1 MAFITMMVHR
11 MAAGK
16 NIMGNF
22 MPIEFPAD
30 STNSNITLWM
40 VVYGF
45 LLIAVVQLL
54 GTFGGSNSLQDS
66 LMAFCG
72 FGLYLGVGA
81 KTAAFTHQT
90 DFIFEKKSAYAGFAA
105 MCILTSLVYLAD
117 FVFSL
122 VHLKNN
128 MVNCELRNLF
138 KMPQILKIPEL
149 VRCSLHLPKSI
160 FQTHLILNLF
170 PGNGFHYN
178 DGG

>member
-16 NIMGNF
+16 NIVGNF
-22 MPIEFPAD
+22 MPIEFPID
-30 STNSNITLWM
+30 STNSNITLFM

-54 GTFGGSNSLQDS
+54 GTFGGSNPVQDS

-81 KTAAFTHQT
+81 KTAAFTHQN
-90 DFIFEKKSAYAGFAA
+90 DYDLGVADVKAAYAGLAA
-105 MCILTSLVYLAD
+105 MCILTSLVYLVD

-122 VHLKNN
+122 VNLK
-128 MVNCELRNLF
+128 R
-138 KMPQILKIPEL
+138 
-149 VRCSLHLPKSI
+149 S
-160 FQTHLILNLF
+160 
-170 PGNGFHYN
+170 
-178 DGG
+178 

>member
-1 MAFITMMVHR
+1 MAFITMMVAR

-16 NIMGNF
+16 DESGNF
-22 MPIEFPAD
+22 IPIVFDGEAD
-30 STNSNITLWM
+30 TINSTITLWM

-54 GTFGGSNSLQDS
+54 GTFGGSNPVQDS

-90 DFIFEKKSAYAGFAA
+90 DFYFEEKSAYAGFAA

-138 KMPQILKIPEL
+138 KMPQLLKIPEL
-149 VRCSLHLPKSI
+149 VRFSLDLPKSI
-160 FQTHLILNLF
+160 YQTHLI
-170 PGNGFHYN
+170 
-178 DGG
+178 

>member
-1 MAFITMMVHR
+1 MAFITMMVAR

-16 NIMGNF
+16 DIAGNF
-22 MPIEFPAD
+22 MPIAFGDAD
-30 STNSNITLWM
+30 STNSTITLWM

-54 GTFGGSNSLQDS
+54 GTFGGSNPLQDS

-105 MCILTSLVYLAD
+105 MCILTSLVYLVD

-122 VHLKNN
+122 VNLK
-128 MVNCELRNLF
+128 
-138 KMPQILKIPEL
+138 
-149 VRCSLHLPKSI
+149 KS
-160 FQTHLILNLF
+160 
-170 PGNGFHYN
+170 
-178 DGG
+178 

>member
-22 MPIEFPAD
+22 MPIEFWDAD

-45 LLIAVVQLL
+45 LLIAVVQLV
-54 GTFGGSNSLQDS
+54 GTFGGSNPLQDS

-105 MCILTSLVYLAD
+105 MCILTSLVYLVD

-122 VHLKNN
+122 VNLK
-128 MVNCELRNLF
+128 
-138 KMPQILKIPEL
+138 
-149 VRCSLHLPKSI
+149 KS
-160 FQTHLILNLF
+160 
-170 PGNGFHYN
+170 
-178 DGG
+178 